1 MNRIKNMRDKHETQE
16 TLQKKPVVNSV
27 LPLLKVKSG
36 VKSGFEYNIHISS
49 EQLSKSFNNLKNS
62 VQSIIPDWT

>member
-1 MNRIKNMRDKHETQE
+1 MNTVKNMTDKHETQE
-16 TLQKKPVVNSV
+16 TLQKKQAVNSV
-27 LPLLKVKSG
+27 LPLFKVKSG
-36 VKSGFEYNIHISS
+36 VKSGFEYNIRISS